1 MPAGPLSHLYGN
13 ITTSCFND
21 TILVPL
27 STWIYFLLLPILYI
41 NARRNGPAY
50 KPVYKRR
57 CALSKDILYG
67 FAVVVASGMMA
78 IEVARLELA
87 NLGIGLLPFV
97 WLAFLT
103 AAFLRFSHA
112 LNGKFPTYWI
122 AGVVLWT
129 LLLATNAIK
138 VVEMVKEGLS
148 TRKGTKYPMS
158 DEVTDVGVLLGVYL
172 VLIGAEIWR

>member
-1 MPAGPLSHLYGN
+1 
-13 ITTSCFND
+13 
-21 TILVPL
+21 
-27 STWIYFLLLPILYI
+27 
-41 NARRNGPAY
+41 
-50 KPVYKRR
+50 
-57 CALSKDILYG
+57 
-67 FAVVVASGMMA
+67 VVVAAGMMA

-87 NLGIGLLPFV
+87 KLGIGLLPFV
-97 WLAFLT
+97 WAAFIT
-103 AAFLRFSHA
+103 AACLRFTHA

-129 LLLATNAIK
+129 LLLATNAVK
-138 VVEMVKEGLS
+138 VVQMIKEGLG